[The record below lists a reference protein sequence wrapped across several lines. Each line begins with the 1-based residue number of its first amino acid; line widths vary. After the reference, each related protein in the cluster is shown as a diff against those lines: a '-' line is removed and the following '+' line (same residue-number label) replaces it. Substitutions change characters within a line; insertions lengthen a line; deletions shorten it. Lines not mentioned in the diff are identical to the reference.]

1 MVFDNYDCFF
11 EISTGKDIL
20 HDTVGITYQIVKLY
34 DTIDDNPL
42 TDQETTE
49 TNPSTADFNIVST
62 SSSGR
67 IGIHLSISDQI
78 IHSFNGKYSMD
89 K

>member
-1 MVFDNYDCFF
+1 MVFDNYDCFV

-42 TDQETTE
+42 TNQETTE

-67 IGIHLSISDQI
+67 IRIHLSISDQI
-78 IHSFNGKYSMD
+78 IHNFNGKYSMY

>member
-1 MVFDNYDCFF
+1 MVFDNYDCFV
-11 EISTGKDIL
+11 EISTEKDIL

-42 TDQETTE
+42 TNQETTE

-78 IHSFNGKYSMD
+78 IHNFNGKYSMD